1 MHDIFY
7 AGLAVFTILII
18 TVVLGYHYLGK
29 SIGAKLD
36 VLRGHKVNFDVFRN
50 PSKYLKRLP
59 VEEVVA
65 DTRVY
70 RKGVERYKEKI
81 ARGEATPP
89 IIVVKHPTKELYAV
103 LDGHHR
109 YYAYAELGR
118 KEIDCALAGDISRV
132 IFYLTEHGLFQPP
145 SGVTEHVRVPA
156 LQFNANV
163 KQFLS
168 DFLSD
173 PSRTRKSAGDYSRRV
188 GNELPNTEEATG
200 HDAPSLTG

>member
-1 MHDIFY
+1 MQDLFY
-7 AGLAVFTILII
+7 IGLGVFTILII
-18 TVVLGYHYLGK
+18 AVVLGYHYLGK

-59 VEEVVA
+59 LEEIVA

-145 SGVTEHVRVPA
+145 SDVTEHIRVPA

-173 PSRTRKSAGDYSRRV
+173 PSRTRKSAGDYSRRIR
-188 GNELPNTEEATG
+188 NELPNNEETIED
-200 HDAPSLTG
+200 DARSLTG

>member
-1 MHDIFY
+1 MANLFY
-7 AGLAVFTILII
+7 TEAGALAILII
-18 TVVLGYHYLGK
+18 GVALGYYYYSKRNVLGEHE
-29 SIGAKLD
+29 
-36 VLRGHKVNFDVFRN
+36 VNFDVFRN

-59 VEEVVA
+59 VEEIVA

-109 YYAYAELGR
+109 YYAYAELGT
-118 KEIDCALAGDISRV
+118 KEIDCALAGDASRV

-145 SGVTEHVRVPA
+145 SDVTEHIRVPA

-173 PSRTRKSAGDYSRRV
+173 PPRIRKSDGDYSRRTRSD
-188 GNELPNTEEATG
+188 LPNNKETIED
-200 HDAPSLTG
+200 DACDGVR

>member
-1 MHDIFY
+1 MANLSYIELGVF
-7 AGLAVFTILII
+7 AVF
-18 TVVLGYHYLGK
+18 VVGYFYY
-29 SIGAKLD
+29 SRRN
-36 VLRGHKVNFDVFRN
+36 VLREHEVNFDVFLN

-59 VEEVVA
+59 LDEIVA

-70 RKGVERYKEKI
+70 RKGVERYKEQI
-81 ARGEATPP
+81 AKGESIPP

-118 KEIDCALAGDISRV
+118 KEVDCALAGNISRV
-132 IFYLTEHGLFQPP
+132 IFYMTKHGLFQPP
-145 SGVTEHVRVPA
+145 SGVTEHIRAPA

-173 PSRTRKSAGDYSRRV
+173 PYKIQKFTDDYSRRIR
-188 GNELPNTEEATG
+188 NELPSRAGTTED
-200 HDAPSLTG
+200 DAPV